1 MDFQPLDAAHDPTH
15 TMFATTQGFVDYSV
29 GADVPNPGS
38 LDKLSPLMTSI
49 YQVLHL
55 AGDQTQAADDLCNA
69 AKDPWNALRMSRLI
83 IQHESEWANSDK
95 WKQLIAAI
103 EARTGLGPNTP
114 RNRNGSKS
122 WSGGMRSRL
131 A

>member
-95 WKQLIAAI
+95 WKQLIARDRGTHGPRAEHAEEQKRI
-103 EARTGLGPNTP
+103 EKAGLVG
-114 RNRNGSKS
+114 
-122 WSGGMRSRL
+122 
-131 A
+131 